1 MIFMLSQLYIENVAV
16 IEKVSVDFHSG
27 FSELTGETGAGKSIL
42 IDSIDAILGE
52 RTSRE
57 LVRTGAKSAF
67 ISAVFAE
74 IGKHALAKLE
84 ELGYAAEEDG
94 TLMIQREIS
103 ADGKSS
109 CRINGRPATVSVLKE
124 IGPMLVN
131 IHGQHESYGLL
142 SPENHLAYL
151 DSMGLPQMLTDRY
164 AAAFG
169 EAKRLR
175 RELDSLSMDDAQK
188 ARQIDLLTYQINE
201 LEEANLKEGEQE
213 ELDRQ
218 RSMYR
223 NSEKIASAIAEAK
236 GELDGGEETEGAVS
250 AVSAAAD
257 RIGRAEKYLPEF
269 HALAERL
276 QSISYDLE
284 DCSGELH
291 GYDDHLEYDPSE
303 LDAIEARL
311 DTIYRL
317 GQKYGGSV
325 ENMLKFLEKS
335 RSDLQKIQTSDE
347 TAAELRKQYQKSIS
361 EAKKLALEISDWRT
375 KAARSFSAQVKK
387 ELEFLNMPH
396 VVFEIRQERGAL
408 NSKGCDKVEFLIS
421 TNAGEPAKPIAKIAS
436 GGELSRIML
445 AVKTVL
451 AGRDEV
457 GTLIFDEVD
466 TGVSGSAAQK
476 IGMKLS
482 EVAESRQVVCVTHLA
497 QIAALADSQYLI
509 LKQVRG
515 GKTYTEVT
523 ELDDE
528 GRRREL
534 ARIIGG
540 AQITPLTLQNAE
552 EMLKLARDGKK
563 ST

>member
-1 MIFMLSQLYIENVAV
+1 MLSQLYIENVAV
-16 IEKVSVDFHSG
+16 IEKVCVKFHTG
-27 FSELTGETGAGKSIL
+27 FSALTGETGAGKSIL
-42 IDSIDAILGE
+42 VDSINAILGE

-67 ISAVFAE
+67 ISAAFTNL
-74 IGKHALAKLE
+74 GPKALAKLT
-84 ELGYAAEEDG
+84 ELGFAPEEDG
-94 TLMIQREIS
+94 TLLVQREIS

-109 CRINGRPATVSVLKE
+109 CHVNSRPATVSALRE
-124 IGPMLVN
+124 IGPLLVN

-151 DSMGLPQMLTDRY
+151 DSMGLPQELAGRY

-169 EAKRLR
+169 EARRLR
-175 RELDSLSMDDAQK
+175 RELDALTMDEAQK
-188 ARQIDLLTYQINE
+188 ARQVDLLTYQINE
-201 LEEANLKEGEQE
+201 LEEADLKEGEQE

-218 RSMYR
+218 RSLYR
-223 NSEKIASAIAEAK
+223 NSEKIAAAIAGAKEA
-236 GELDGGEETEGAVS
+236 LDGGDETEGAVS
-250 AVSAAAD
+250 VVSAAAD
-257 RIGRAEKYLPEF
+257 CIGRAERYLPEL
-269 HALAERL
+269 HTLSERL

-291 GYDDHLEYDPSE
+291 GYDDQLEYDPSE

-317 GQKYGGSV
+317 GLKYGGSV
-325 ENMLKFLEKS
+325 ENMLKFLAGS
-335 RSDLQKIQTSDE
+335 RAELEKIQTSDE
-347 TAAELRKQYQKSIS
+347 TASRLREQYRKASD
-361 EAKKLALEISDWRT
+361 EAGRLALQISDWRK
-375 KAARSFSAQVKK
+375 KAARGFSEQVKR

-396 VVFEIRQERGAL
+396 VVFQVGMQNVPL
-408 NSKGCDKVEFLIS
+408 NVTGGDRVEFLIS

-445 AVKTVL
+445 AIKTVL

-466 TGVSGSAAQK
+466 TGVSGGAAHK

-482 EVAESRQVVCVTHLA
+482 EVAKSRQVVCVTHLA
-497 QIAALADSQYLI
+497 QIAAQADTQYLI
-509 LKQVRG
+509 SKQVRE
-515 GKTYTEVT
+515 GKTYTEVE
-523 ELDDE
+523 ELDHE
-528 GRRREL
+528 GRCREL

-540 AQITPLTLQNAE
+540 ARITPLTLQNAA
-552 EMLKLARDGKK
+552 EMLQMAHLTEPKR
-563 ST
+563 